1 MGISRATAYRYL
13 VAMNES
19 GMLFYDGKTILTKQA
34 GKCSTGY
41 CSAPVVGS
49 IRCGDPELE
58 EELVEEYVSLPTSIF
73 GEGPFYILRAKGD
86 SMVDAGIAEG
96 DLIVIRRQES
106 AEVGDTVVA
115 LDEEN
120 ENTLKIFGGVDEETG
135 EAILRYANQKKVP
148 RHGDPHEAP
157 GGAGRGKTRH
167 QGFASLR
174 IFLLRW
180 KGRKDLCSNWRCGAH
195 FPGIAPT
202 AGQSPWAIRTTAGT
216 IKVEC
221 SRCHAVMVRKVM
233 GRRHDRID
241 IYAPKGEVN
250 ETGWASGL

>member
-1 MGISRATAYRYL
+1 MRSKSPARMDGISAFVDRFYRDNRRSPSLSEIAKAVGISRATAYRYL

-96 DLIVIRRQES
+96 DLIVIRQQES

-120 ENTLKIFGGVDEETG
+120 ENTLKLFGGVDEETG
-135 EAILRYANQKKVP
+135 EAILRYANQKKY
-148 RHGDPHEAP
+148 P
-157 GGAGRGKTRH
+157 GMEIRTKRLVV
-167 QGFASLR
+167 QGVAKHV
-174 IFLLRW
+174 I
-180 KGRKDLCSNWRCGAH
+180 KDLH
-195 FPGIAPT
+195 
-202 AGQSPWAIRTTAGT
+202 
-216 IKVEC
+216 
-221 SRCHAVMVRKVM
+221 H
-233 GRRHDRID
+233 
-241 IYAPKGEVN
+241 
-250 ETGWASGL
+250 

>member
-1 MGISRATAYRYL
+1 MRSKSPARMDEISAFVDRFYWDNRRSPSLSEIAKAVGISRATAYRYL

-19 GMLFYDGKTILTKQA
+19 GTLFYDGKTILTKQA

-135 EAILRYANQKKVP
+135 EAILRYANQKKY
-148 RHGDPHEAP
+148 P
-157 GGAGRGKTRH
+157 GME
-167 QGFASLR
+167 
-174 IFLLRW
+174 
-180 KGRKDLCSNWRCGAH
+180 
-195 FPGIAPT
+195 
-202 AGQSPWAIRTTAGT
+202 IRTKRLVVQGVAKHV
-216 IKVEC
+216 IKDV
-221 SRCHAVMVRKVM
+221 H
-233 GRRHDRID
+233 H
-241 IYAPKGEVN
+241 
-250 ETGWASGL
+250 

>member
-1 MGISRATAYRYL
+1 MRSKSPARMDAISAFVDRFYRDNRRSPSLSEIAKAVGISRATAYRYL

-106 AEVGDTVVA
+106 AEVGDIVVA

-120 ENTLKIFGGVDEETG
+120 ENTLKILGGVDEETG
-135 EAILRYANQKKVP
+135 EAILRYANQKKY
-148 RHGDPHEAP
+148 P
-157 GGAGRGKTRH
+157 GMEIRTKRLVV
-167 QGFASLR
+167 QGVAKHV
-174 IFLLRW
+174 I
-180 KGRKDLCSNWRCGAH
+180 KDLH
-195 FPGIAPT
+195 
-202 AGQSPWAIRTTAGT
+202 
-216 IKVEC
+216 
-221 SRCHAVMVRKVM
+221 H
-233 GRRHDRID
+233 
-241 IYAPKGEVN
+241 
-250 ETGWASGL
+250 

>member
-1 MGISRATAYRYL
+1 MRSKSPARMDAISAFVDRFYRDNRRSPSLSEIAKAVGISRATAYRYL

-120 ENTLKIFGGVDEETG
+120 ENTLKIFGGVDAETG
-135 EAILRYANQKKVP
+135 EAILRYANQKKY
-148 RHGDPHEAP
+148 P
-157 GGAGRGKTRH
+157 GMEIRTKRLVV
-167 QGFASLR
+167 QGVAKHV
-174 IFLLRW
+174 I
-180 KGRKDLCSNWRCGAH
+180 KDLH
-195 FPGIAPT
+195 
-202 AGQSPWAIRTTAGT
+202 
-216 IKVEC
+216 
-221 SRCHAVMVRKVM
+221 H
-233 GRRHDRID
+233 
-241 IYAPKGEVN
+241 
-250 ETGWASGL
+250 

>member
-106 AEVGDTVVA
+106 AEVGDNVVA

-135 EAILRYANQKKVP
+135 EAILRYANQKKY
-148 RHGDPHEAP
+148 P
-157 GGAGRGKTRH
+157 GMEIRTKRLVV
-167 QGFASLR
+167 QGVAKHV
-174 IFLLRW
+174 I
-180 KGRKDLCSNWRCGAH
+180 KDLH
-195 FPGIAPT
+195 
-202 AGQSPWAIRTTAGT
+202 
-216 IKVEC
+216 
-221 SRCHAVMVRKVM
+221 H
-233 GRRHDRID
+233 
-241 IYAPKGEVN
+241 
-250 ETGWASGL
+250 

>member
-1 MGISRATAYRYL
+1 MRSKSPARMDGISAFVDRFYRDNRRSPSLSEIAKAVGISRATAYRYL

-120 ENTLKIFGGVDEETG
+120 ENTLKLFGGVDEETG
-135 EAILRYANQKKVP
+135 EAILRYANQKKY
-148 RHGDPHEAP
+148 P
-157 GGAGRGKTRH
+157 GMEIRTKRLVV
-167 QGFASLR
+167 QGVAKHV
-174 IFLLRW
+174 I
-180 KGRKDLCSNWRCGAH
+180 KDLH
-195 FPGIAPT
+195 
-202 AGQSPWAIRTTAGT
+202 
-216 IKVEC
+216 
-221 SRCHAVMVRKVM
+221 H
-233 GRRHDRID
+233 
-241 IYAPKGEVN
+241 
-250 ETGWASGL
+250 

>member
-1 MGISRATAYRYL
+1 MRSKSPARMDGISAFVDRFYRDNRRSPSLSEIAKVVGISRATAYRYL

-106 AEVGDTVVA
+106 AEVGDIVVA

-120 ENTLKIFGGVDEETG
+120 ENTLKLFGGVDEETG
-135 EAILRYANQKKVP
+135 EAILRYANQKKY
-148 RHGDPHEAP
+148 P
-157 GGAGRGKTRH
+157 GMEIRTKRLVV
-167 QGFASLR
+167 QGVAKHV
-174 IFLLRW
+174 I
-180 KGRKDLCSNWRCGAH
+180 KDLH
-195 FPGIAPT
+195 
-202 AGQSPWAIRTTAGT
+202 
-216 IKVEC
+216 
-221 SRCHAVMVRKVM
+221 H
-233 GRRHDRID
+233 
-241 IYAPKGEVN
+241 
-250 ETGWASGL
+250 

>member
-1 MGISRATAYRYL
+1 MRSKSPARMDGISAFVDRFYRDNRRSPSLSEIAKAVGISRATAYRYL

-19 GMLFYDGKTILTKQA
+19 GMLFYDGKAILTKQA

-120 ENTLKIFGGVDEETG
+120 ENTLKLFGGVDEETG
-135 EAILRYANQKKVP
+135 EAILRYANQKKY
-148 RHGDPHEAP
+148 P
-157 GGAGRGKTRH
+157 GMEIRTKRLVV
-167 QGFASLR
+167 QGVAKHV
-174 IFLLRW
+174 I
-180 KGRKDLCSNWRCGAH
+180 KDLH
-195 FPGIAPT
+195 
-202 AGQSPWAIRTTAGT
+202 
-216 IKVEC
+216 
-221 SRCHAVMVRKVM
+221 H
-233 GRRHDRID
+233 
-241 IYAPKGEVN
+241 
-250 ETGWASGL
+250 

>member
-1 MGISRATAYRYL
+1 MRSKSPARMDGISAFVDRFYRDNRRSPSLSEIAKAVGISRATAYRYL

-135 EAILRYANQKKVP
+135 EAILRYANQKKY
-148 RHGDPHEAP
+148 P
-157 GGAGRGKTRH
+157 GMEIRTKRLVV
-167 QGFASLR
+167 QGVAKHV
-174 IFLLRW
+174 I
-180 KGRKDLCSNWRCGAH
+180 KDLH
-195 FPGIAPT
+195 
-202 AGQSPWAIRTTAGT
+202 
-216 IKVEC
+216 
-221 SRCHAVMVRKVM
+221 H
-233 GRRHDRID
+233 
-241 IYAPKGEVN
+241 
-250 ETGWASGL
+250 

>member
-1 MGISRATAYRYL
+1 MDEISAFVDRFYRDNRRSPSLSEIAKAVGISRATAYRYL

-19 GMLFYDGKTILTKQA
+19 GTLFYDGKTILTKQA

-135 EAILRYANQKKVP
+135 EAILRYANQKKY
-148 RHGDPHEAP
+148 P
-157 GGAGRGKTRH
+157 GME
-167 QGFASLR
+167 
-174 IFLLRW
+174 
-180 KGRKDLCSNWRCGAH
+180 
-195 FPGIAPT
+195 
-202 AGQSPWAIRTTAGT
+202 IRTKRLVVQGVAKHV
-216 IKVEC
+216 IKDV
-221 SRCHAVMVRKVM
+221 H
-233 GRRHDRID
+233 H
-241 IYAPKGEVN
+241 
-250 ETGWASGL
+250 

>member
-1 MGISRATAYRYL
+1 MVYVEVFGGGGSVLLNKERSVREVLNDRYL

-120 ENTLKIFGGVDEETG
+120 ENTLKIFGGVDAETG
-135 EAILRYANQKKVP
+135 EAILRYANQKKY
-148 RHGDPHEAP
+148 P
-157 GGAGRGKTRH
+157 GMEIRTKRLVV
-167 QGFASLR
+167 QGVAKHV
-174 IFLLRW
+174 I
-180 KGRKDLCSNWRCGAH
+180 KDLH
-195 FPGIAPT
+195 
-202 AGQSPWAIRTTAGT
+202 
-216 IKVEC
+216 
-221 SRCHAVMVRKVM
+221 H
-233 GRRHDRID
+233 
-241 IYAPKGEVN
+241 
-250 ETGWASGL
+250 

>member
-1 MGISRATAYRYL
+1 MRSKSPQWMDEISAFVDRYYRENRFSPTLSEIARAVSISKATAYRYL

-135 EAILRYANQKKVP
+135 EAILRYANQKKY
-148 RHGDPHEAP
+148 P
-157 GGAGRGKTRH
+157 GMEIRTKRLVV
-167 QGFASLR
+167 QGVAKHV
-174 IFLLRW
+174 I
-180 KGRKDLCSNWRCGAH
+180 KDLH
-195 FPGIAPT
+195 
-202 AGQSPWAIRTTAGT
+202 
-216 IKVEC
+216 
-221 SRCHAVMVRKVM
+221 H
-233 GRRHDRID
+233 
-241 IYAPKGEVN
+241 
-250 ETGWASGL
+250 

>member
-1 MGISRATAYRYL
+1 MRSKSPARMDEISAFVDRFYRDNRRAPSLSEIAKAVGISRATAYRYL

-19 GMLFYDGKTILTKQA
+19 GTLFYDGKTILTKQA

-135 EAILRYANQKKVP
+135 EAILRYANQKKY
-148 RHGDPHEAP
+148 P
-157 GGAGRGKTRH
+157 GME
-167 QGFASLR
+167 
-174 IFLLRW
+174 
-180 KGRKDLCSNWRCGAH
+180 
-195 FPGIAPT
+195 
-202 AGQSPWAIRTTAGT
+202 IRTKRLVVQGVAKHV
-216 IKVEC
+216 IKDV
-221 SRCHAVMVRKVM
+221 H
-233 GRRHDRID
+233 H
-241 IYAPKGEVN
+241 
-250 ETGWASGL
+250 

>member
-1 MGISRATAYRYL
+1 MDEISAFVDRFYRDNRRSPSLSEIAKAVGISRATAYRYL

-19 GMLFYDGKTILTKQA
+19 GTLFYDGKTILTKQA

-115 LDEEN
+115 LDEKN

-135 EAILRYANQKKVP
+135 EAILRYANQKKY
-148 RHGDPHEAP
+148 P
-157 GGAGRGKTRH
+157 GME
-167 QGFASLR
+167 
-174 IFLLRW
+174 
-180 KGRKDLCSNWRCGAH
+180 
-195 FPGIAPT
+195 
-202 AGQSPWAIRTTAGT
+202 IRTKRLVVQGVAKHV
-216 IKVEC
+216 IKDV
-221 SRCHAVMVRKVM
+221 H
-233 GRRHDRID
+233 H
-241 IYAPKGEVN
+241 
-250 ETGWASGL
+250 